1 MAEIINQRNFNRTD
15 NTHRLLFGWGGE
27 RPHTLDPRCL
37 GRLSY
42 WFDILLGNANAISGE
57 VKNPVEIAA
66 APTTHD
72 SSVSRRVSTST
83 SRLWSLKAATLSL
96 LIRERPENAT
106 VDEMLARAI
115 AATRFMVQ

>member
-1 MAEIINQRNFNRTD
+1 MISVCIAYFYAIYVLYE
-15 NTHRLLFGWGGE
+15 HRSGQSKKE
-27 RPHTLDPRCL
+27 C
-37 GRLSY
+37 SY
-42 WFDILLGNANAISGE
+42 PVPSIFDILLGNANAISGE
-57 VKNPVEIAA
+57 VRNPVEIAA